1 MYILLNIRN
10 FFSFSL
16 FISIMATTE
25 QIAFT
30 PALGQAVTVSPGV
43 SRIAIYANSPKL
55 IKLVAKFEGGTSD
68 FEQINLES
76 SGDLYTYMISF
87 PSLDFPECISILAN
101 DVELPGKILFIHE
114 QFHSQDQEF
123 STELVLEEGEDIK
136 SQKLDWL
143 DINDWEG
150 WAWYRLRETW
160 IEASFTPLS
169 KLSPNTPTHNL
180 LLRPKSSKIN
190 PKSVLAVFPASPP
203 EAFVH
208 LSAAR
213 VGEAPGVY
221 VRVRRVKKCGRIISY
236 VGAKLTVHKGELN
249 AIRGAIDVARKKY
262 GYSTAPF
269 TEETGHSPFNRLGFC
284 TWSSIG
290 EDVPLT
296 LDLMDDLVHKLA
308 KFNVPVGTFIID
320 DGWQDIRYGLNGSEK
335 TRGLWSFDT
344 WERMHSPLSDVVS
357 LVKKTLPTVEDVGVW
372 MTLHGYWNSIAPT
385 SPLAKK
391 YEMRTFKLSRDNIQG
406 IDWPKNDF
414 DGQQSG
420 SISNPENRTWCL
432 PPPHLAYAFWKDYF
446 TSCFDAGISFVK
458 VDNQAYGSLLDG
470 VSGGEE
476 FVAMWDGMTRA
487 ANEVFGDNKVIHCMA
502 HYERT
507 FNGDIGMGVATQ
519 GRKIV
524 IRNSDDFG
532 LNRPDIHRNHIRYN
546 IYNAMLTSQ
555 LCLIPDPDMFMTS
568 AQWPEYHALLRAF
581 FEGPILL
588 ADKPGQ
594 LDLEVVNKLVGK
606 STTNS
611 YEIIRALR
619 TIRPLS
625 RNVWEGCLD
634 GGVGPAIKGVSYF
647 PNARSASLV
656 LWNGRKDA
664 LDNAVDI
671 IFESDLIDALEGIEQ
686 PIHGDRSLDIAVWL
700 SNAAAATSVRLKD
713 FGPDV
718 SYETTSSLPVISI
731 LIEPQGTET
740 LTVAPYQNLGDAM
753 VACLGLIDKY
763 AGLAAIQ
770 RSQVLAGKL
779 SIDFKFNGVAGFL
792 VMLGEEHVEKRVR
805 VTVDNI
811 STPFVVKSKGN
822 NLSLVE
828 VDLTS
833 IKAVLG
839 KESWTVEIQV

>member
-1 MYILLNIRN
+1 MD
-10 FFSFSL
+10 
-16 FISIMATTE
+16 SIMAISE
-25 QIAFT
+25 YIVFT
-30 PALGQAVTVSPGV
+30 PALGQTVTVSSGV
-43 SRIAIYANSPKL
+43 SRIAVYANSPKL
-55 IKLVAKFEGGTSD
+55 IKLVARFEGGTSD
-68 FEQINLES
+68 FEQIDLES
-76 SGDLYTYMISF
+76 SGDLYTYKTSF
-87 PSLDFPECISILAN
+87 PSSDFPERISILAN
-101 DVELPGKILFIHE
+101 GFELPGKISFAHG
-114 QFHSQDQEF
+114 QFRSQDQEF
-123 STELVLEEGEDIK
+123 TTELILEEGEDLK

-150 WAWYRLRETW
+150 WAWYRPRETW

-169 KLSPNTPTHNL
+169 KLSPSTPTHNL
-180 LLRPKSSKIN
+180 LLRPKSPKID

-213 VGEAPGVY
+213 VGEEPGVY
-221 VRVRRVKKCGRIISY
+221 IRARRVKKRGRVVCY
-236 VGAKLTVHKGELN
+236 VGAKLTVYKGELN

-269 TEETGHSPFNRLGFC
+269 TQETGHGTFDRLGFC

-296 LDLMDDLVHKLA
+296 LDLMNDLVRKLA

-335 TRGLWSFDT
+335 TRGLWSFNT
-344 WERMHSPLSDVVS
+344 WEHMGSSISDVVC
-357 LVKKTLPTVEDVGVW
+357 LIKNTLPTVEDVGVW

-391 YEMRTFKLSRDNIQG
+391 YEMREFKLNRDNIQG

-420 SISNPENRTWCL
+420 SISKPEKRIWWL

-458 VDNQAYGSLLDG
+458 VDDQAYGSLLDG

-532 LNRPDIHRNHIRYN
+532 LNRPDIHSNHIHYN
-546 IYNAMLTSQ
+546 IYNAMLISQ

-568 AQWPEYHALLRAF
+568 AQWPEYHAVLRAF

-594 LDLEVVNKLVGK
+594 LDLEILNKLVGR

-611 YEIIRALR
+611 YEVVRAPH
-619 TIRPLS
+619 TIKPLS
-625 RNVWEGCLD
+625 RNVWEECLD

-647 PNARSASLV
+647 PNAKSASLV
-656 LWNGRKDA
+656 LWNARKDA
-664 LDNAVDI
+664 LYNAVDI
-671 IFESDLIDALEGIEQ
+671 IFECDLIEALEGIEK
-686 PIHGDRSLDIAVWL
+686 PVYGDRNLDVAVWL
-700 SNAAAATSVRLKD
+700 SHAGTAKSVRLRD
-713 FGPDV
+713 FEPDV
-718 SYETTSSLPVISI
+718 SYEMTSSPPVIST
-731 LIEPQGTET
+731 LIGKQGTET
-740 LTVAPYQNLGDAM
+740 IIVAPYHDLGDTM

-770 RSQVLAGKL
+770 GSQVTAEKL
-779 SIDFKFNGVAGFL
+779 SIDFSLNGIASFL
-792 VMLGEEHVEKRVR
+792 VMLGVEDFRKRAR

-811 STPFVVKSKGN
+811 STPYVVKSKGN
-822 NLSLVE
+822 DLCLIE
-828 VDLTS
+828 VDLTN
-833 IKAVLG
+833 IQAALG
-839 KESWTVEIQV
+839 KESWTIKIEI

>member
-1 MYILLNIRN
+1 
-10 FFSFSL
+10 
-16 FISIMATTE
+16 MAAAE
-25 QIAFT
+25 YIAFT
-30 PALGQAVTVSPGV
+30 PALGQTVTVSLGV
-43 SRIAIYANSPKL
+43 SRIVVYANSPKL

-68 FEQINLES
+68 FEQVDLES
-76 SGDLYTYMISF
+76 SGNLYTYKTSF
-87 PSLDFPECISILAN
+87 SSSDFPEHISILAN
-101 DVELPGKILFIHE
+101 GVQLQGKISFAHG
-114 QFHSQDQEF
+114 QFSDQDRDF
-123 STELVLEEGEDIK
+123 STELVLDEGEDLK

-150 WAWYRLRETW
+150 WAWYRPRETW

-169 KLSPNTPTHNL
+169 KLSPSTPTHNL
-180 LLRPKSSKIN
+180 LLRPKNPKID

-221 VRVRRVKKCGRIISY
+221 IRARRVKIGGRIVCY
-236 VGAKLTVHKGELN
+236 VGAKLTIHNGERN

-269 TEETGHSPFNRLGFC
+269 TQEGGHSPFDRLGFC

-296 LDLMDDLVHKLA
+296 LNLMDDLVHKLA

-344 WERMHSPLSDVVS
+344 WGHMNSPLSDVVS
-357 LVKKTLPTVEDVGVW
+357 LIKKTLPTVEDVGVW

-391 YEMRTFKLSRDNIQG
+391 YEMQEFKLNRDNIQG

-420 SISNPENRTWCL
+420 SISNPEKRTWWL

-458 VDNQAYGSLLDG
+458 VDDQAYGSLLDG

-476 FVAMWDGMTRA
+476 FVAMWNGMTRA

-532 LNRPDIHRNHIRYN
+532 LNRPLIHRNHIHFN
-546 IYNAMLTSQ
+546 IYNAMLISQ

-568 AQWPEYHALLRAF
+568 AQWPEYHAVLRAF
-581 FEGPILL
+581 FEGPVLL

-594 LDLEVVNKLVGK
+594 LDLKILNKLVGR

-611 YEIIRALR
+611 YEVVKAPH
-619 TIRPLS
+619 TIRPLPRS
-625 RNVWEGCLD
+625 VWEKCLD
-634 GGVGPAIKGVSYF
+634 EGVGPAIKGVSYF
-647 PNARSASLV
+647 PNARSASLI
-656 LWNGRKDA
+656 LWNARKGA
-664 LDNAVDI
+664 FDNAADI
-671 IFESDLIDALEGIEQ
+671 IFETDLINALEGIEK
-686 PIHGDRSLDIAVWL
+686 PVNGDGILDVAVWL
-700 SNAAAATSVRLKD
+700 SNAGAAKSVRLKD
-713 FGPDV
+713 IGQDI
-718 SYETTSSLPVISI
+718 SYETTSSLPVIST
-731 LIEPQGTET
+731 LISPQGTET
-740 LTVAPYQNLGDAM
+740 LTIAPYEDLGDTM

-763 AGLAAIQ
+763 AGLAAI
-770 RSQVLAGKL
+770 RKSQVTTGKL
-779 SIDFKFNGVAGFL
+779 SIDFGFNGVAGFL
-792 VMLGEEHVEKRVR
+792 IMLRREDVLKRVM
-805 VTVDNI
+805 VTVDNT
-811 STPFVVKSKGN
+811 STSYVFKSKGN
-822 NLSLVE
+822 GLCLIE
-828 VDLTS
+828 VDLAS
-833 IKAVLG
+833 IQAVVG
-839 KESWTVEIQV
+839 KETWTVEVQI

>member
-1 MYILLNIRN
+1 
-10 FFSFSL
+10 
-16 FISIMATTE
+16 MATTE
-25 QIAFT
+25 YIVFT
-30 PALGQAVTVSPGV
+30 PALGQAVTVSPRV
-43 SRIAIYANSPKL
+43 PRIAVYANSPKP

-68 FEQINLES
+68 FEQ
-76 SGDLYTYMISF
+76 
-87 PSLDFPECISILAN
+87 
-101 DVELPGKILFIHE
+101 LPGKILFAHGWSRD
-114 QFHSQDQEF
+114 HDREF
-123 STELVLEEGEDIK
+123 STELVLEEGENLK

-150 WAWYRLRETW
+150 WAWYRSRETW

-169 KLSPNTPTHNL
+169 KLLPNTPTHNL
-180 LLRPKSSKIN
+180 LLRPKPPKID

-203 EAFVH
+203 GAFIH

-221 VRVRRVKKCGRIISY
+221 IRARRVKKCGRIVSY
-236 VGAKLTVHKGELN
+236 VGAKLTVHNGELN

-269 TEETGHSPFNRLGFC
+269 TQETGHSPFDRLGFC

-290 EDVPLT
+290 ENVPLT
-296 LDLMDDLVHKLA
+296 LNLMDDLVHKLA
-308 KFNVPVGTFIID
+308 KFNIPVGTFIID

-344 WERMHSPLSDVVS
+344 WEHMNSPLSDVVC
-357 LVKKTLPTVEDVGVW
+357 LIKKTLPTVEDVGVW

-391 YEMRTFKLSRDNIQG
+391 YEMRTFKLNRDNIQG

-414 DGQQSG
+414 DDQQSG
-420 SISNPENRTWCL
+420 SISNPEKRTWCL
-432 PPPHLAYAFWKDYF
+432 PPLHLAYAFWKDYF

-458 VDNQAYGSLLDG
+458 VDDQAYGSLLDG

-487 ANEVFGDNKVIHCMA
+487 ANEVFGDSKVIHFMA

-532 LNRPDIHRNHIRYN
+532 LNRPDIHRNHIHYN

-555 LCLIPDPDMFMTS
+555 LCLIPDPDMFVTS
-568 AQWPEYHALLRAF
+568 AQWPEYHAVLRAF
-581 FEGPILL
+581 FEGPLLL

-594 LDLEVVNKLVGK
+594 LDLEILNKLVGR
-606 STTNS
+606 STTNT
-611 YEIIRALR
+611 YEVVKAPQ

-634 GGVGPAIKGVSYF
+634 GGAGPAIKGVSYF
-647 PNARSASLV
+647 PNARSASLIP
-656 LWNGRKDA
+656 WNARKSA
-664 LDNAVDI
+664 FDNAVDI
-671 IFESDLIDALEGIEQ
+671 IFELDLIDALEGIEK
-686 PIHGDRSLDIAVWL
+686 PVNGDGNFDVALWL
-700 SNAAAATSVRLKD
+700 SNAGAAKSVRLRG
-713 FGPDV
+713 FGQDKF
-718 SYETTSSLPVISI
+718 YETSSMPVIST
-731 LIEPQGTET
+731 LIGPQASET
-740 LTVAPYQNLGDAM
+740 LTIAPYEYLGHTM

-770 RSQVLAGKL
+770 RSRAITGKL
-779 SIDFKFNGVAGFL
+779 SIDFSFNGVAGFL
-792 VMLGEEHVEKRVR
+792 VMLRAEDVGKRAR

-822 NLSLVE
+822 GLCLIE
-828 VDLTS
+828 VDFAS
-833 IKAVLG
+833 IQAVLA
-839 KESWTVEIQV
+839 KDSWTVAVQI

>member
-1 MYILLNIRN
+1 
-10 FFSFSL
+10 
-16 FISIMATTE
+16 MATTE
-25 QIAFT
+25 YIVFT
-30 PALGQAVTVSPGV
+30 PALGQTVIVPLGA
-43 SRIAIYANSPKL
+43 SRIAVYANSPKL
-55 IKLVAKFEGGTSD
+55 VKLVANFEGGTSD
-68 FEQINLES
+68 FEQIDLES
-76 SGDLYTYMISF
+76 SGDLYTYKTSF
-87 PSLDFPECISILAN
+87 PSSDFPEHISVLAN
-101 DVELPGKILFIHE
+101 GVQLTGKISFVHGH
-114 QFHSQDQEF
+114 FRSKDQEF
-123 STELVLEEGEDIK
+123 LTELVLEEGEDQK

-150 WAWYRLRETW
+150 WAWYRPRETW

-169 KLSPNTPTHNL
+169 KLSPYTPTHNL
-180 LLRPKSSKIN
+180 LLRPKIPETD

-203 EAFVH
+203 GAFIH

-213 VGEAPGVY
+213 FGEVPGVY
-221 VRVRRVKKCGRIISY
+221 IRARRVKKCGRIVSY
-236 VGAKLTVHKGELN
+236 VGAKLTVHNGELS

-269 TEETGHSPFNRLGFC
+269 TRETGHSPFDRLGFC

-344 WERMHSPLSDVVS
+344 WEHMRSPLSDVVC
-357 LVKKTLPTVEDVGVW
+357 LIKKTLPTVEDVGVW

-391 YEMRTFKLSRDNIQG
+391 YEMRKFKLNRDNIQG
-406 IDWPKNDF
+406 IDWPNNDF

-446 TSCFDAGISFVK
+446 TSCCDAGISFVK
-458 VDNQAYGSLLDG
+458 VDDQAYGSLLDG

-476 FVAMWDGMTRA
+476 FIALWDSMTRA

-532 LNRPDIHRNHIRYN
+532 LSRPDIHRNHIHYN

-568 AQWPEYHALLRAF
+568 GKWPEYHAVLRAF

-594 LDLEVVNKLVGK
+594 LDLQVLHKLVGR

-611 YEIIRALR
+611 YEVVKAPH

-625 RNVWEGCLD
+625 RSVWEGCLD
-634 GGVGPAIKGVSYF
+634 EGVGPAIKGVSYF
-647 PNARSASLV
+647 PNAGSASLV
-656 LWNGRKDA
+656 LWNARKDA

-671 IFESDLIDALEGIEQ
+671 IFESDLIDALEGIEK
-686 PIHGDRSLDIAVWL
+686 PVHGDSNLDVAVWL
-700 SNAAAATSVRLKD
+700 SIAGAAKSVRLRD
-713 FGPDV
+713 FGQDV
-718 SYETTSSLPVISI
+718 SYEASSSPPVIST
-731 LIEPQGTET
+731 LIGPQGMET
-740 LTVAPYQNLGDAM
+740 LTIVPYKHLGDAM

-770 RSQVLAGKL
+770 RSQAMAGKL
-779 SIDFKFNGVAGFL
+779 SIDFSLNGVAGFL
-792 VMLGEEHVEKRVR
+792 VALRVEDAQKRVR

-811 STPFVVKSKGN
+811 STLYVVKSKGN
-822 NLSLVE
+822 GLCLVE
-828 VDLTS
+828 VDLAN
-833 IKAVLG
+833 IQAVPG
-839 KESWTVEIQV
+839 KENWTVEIQI

>member
-1 MYILLNIRN
+1 
-10 FFSFSL
+10 
-16 FISIMATTE
+16 MATAE
-25 QIAFT
+25 NIAFT
-30 PALGQAVTVSPGV
+30 PALGQSVTVSLGV
-43 SRIAIYANSPKL
+43 SRIAVYANSPKS

-76 SGDLYTYMISF
+76 SGDLYTYKTSF
-87 PSLDFPECISILAN
+87 PSSDIPERISILAN
-101 DVELPGKILFIHE
+101 GIELPGKILFAHE
-114 QFHSQDQEF
+114 KVHGQDQEF
-123 STELVLEEGEDIK
+123 STELVLEEGEDLK
-136 SQKLDWL
+136 SRKLDWL

-150 WAWYRLRETW
+150 WAWYRPRETW

-180 LLRPKSSKIN
+180 LLRPKSSKID

-221 VRVRRVKKCGRIISY
+221 VRVRRVKKCGRIVSY

-262 GYSTAPF
+262 GYPTIPF
-269 TEETGHSPFNRLGFC
+269 TKDTGHGPFERLGFC

-290 EDVPLT
+290 ENVPLT
-296 LDLMDDLVHKLA
+296 LDLMDDLVQKLA

-320 DGWQDIRYGLNGSEK
+320 DGWQDIRYGLNGSEE

-344 WERMHSPLSDVVS
+344 WGHMNSPLSDVVS
-357 LVKKTLPTVEDVGVW
+357 LIKKTLPTVEDVGVW
-372 MTLHGYWNSIAPT
+372 MTLYGYWNSITPN

-391 YEMRTFKLSRDNIQG
+391 YEMQIFKLNRDNIQG
-406 IDWPKNDF
+406 IDWPKTAF

-420 SISNPENRTWCL
+420 SISKPEKRTWCL

-470 VSGGEE
+470 VRGGEE

-519 GRKIV
+519 GKKIV

-532 LNRPDIHRNHIRYN
+532 LNRPDIHRNHIHHN

-555 LCLIPDPDMFMTS
+555 LCFIPDPDMFMTS
-568 AQWPEYHALLRAF
+568 SQWPEYHAVLRAF

-594 LDLEVVNKLVGK
+594 LDLEILNKLVGRT
-606 STTNS
+606 TTNS
-611 YEIIRALR
+611 YEVIRAPC

-625 RNVWEGCLD
+625 RSVWERYLD

-647 PNARSASLV
+647 PNARSSSLV
-656 LWNGRKDA
+656 LWNTRKDA
-664 LDNAVDI
+664 LENAVDI
-671 IFESDLIDALEGIEQ
+671 IFEGDLIDALEGIEQ
-686 PIHGDRSLDIAVWL
+686 PIHGDRNLDVAVWL
-700 SNAAAATSVRLKD
+700 SNAGVAKSVRLED

-718 SYETTSSLPVISI
+718 SYETTSSLPVIST
-731 LIEPQGTET
+731 LIRPQGTET
-740 LTVAPYQNLGDAM
+740 FTIAPYQDLGGTL

-770 RSQVLAGKL
+770 GSQVMAGKL
-779 SIDFKFNGVAGFL
+779 TVDFRFNGVVGFL
-792 VMLGEEHVEKRVR
+792 VMLGAENVGKRAR

-811 STPFVVKSKGN
+811 STPCVVKSKGN
-822 NLSLVE
+822 DLCLVE

-833 IKAVLG
+833 IQVVPS
-839 KESWTVEIQV
+839 KESWIVEIQI

>member
-1 MYILLNIRN
+1 
-10 FFSFSL
+10 
-16 FISIMATTE
+16 MATTE
-25 QIAFT
+25 YIVFT
-30 PALGQAVTVSPGV
+30 PALGQTVIVPLGAP
-43 SRIAIYANSPKL
+43 RIAIYANSPKL
-55 IKLVAKFEGGTSD
+55 VKLVANFEGGTSH
-68 FEQINLES
+68 FEQIDLES
-76 SGDLYTYMISF
+76 SGDLYTYKASF
-87 PSLDFPECISILAN
+87 PSSDFPEHISILAN
-101 DVELPGKILFIHE
+101 GVQLPGKISFVHG
-114 QFHSQDQEF
+114 QFRSQDREF
-123 STELVLEEGEDIK
+123 LTELVLEEGEDLK

-150 WAWYRLRETW
+150 WAWYRPRETW

-180 LLRPKSSKIN
+180 LLRPKIPEID

-203 EAFVH
+203 GAFVH

-213 VGEAPGVY
+213 LGEAPGVY
-221 VRVRRVKKCGRIISY
+221 IRARRVKKCGRIVSY
-236 VGAKLTVHKGELN
+236 VGAKLTVHNGELS

-269 TEETGHSPFNRLGFC
+269 TRETGHSPFDHLGFC

-344 WERMHSPLSDVVS
+344 WEHMRSPLSDVVC
-357 LVKKTLPTVEDVGVW
+357 LIKKTLPTVEDVGVW

-391 YEMRTFKLSRDNIQG
+391 YEMRKFKLNRDNIQG
-406 IDWPKNDF
+406 IDWPNNDF

-458 VDNQAYGSLLDG
+458 VDDQAYGSLLDG

-476 FVAMWDGMTRA
+476 FVALWDSMTRA

-532 LNRPDIHRNHIRYN
+532 LSRPDIHRNHIHYN

-568 AQWPEYHALLRAF
+568 GKWPEYHAVLRAF

-594 LDLEVVNKLVGK
+594 LDLQVLHKLVGR

-611 YEIIRALR
+611 YEVVKAPH

-625 RNVWEGCLD
+625 RSVWEGCLD

-647 PNARSASLV
+647 PNAGSASLV
-656 LWNGRKDA
+656 LWNARKDA

-671 IFESDLIDALEGIEQ
+671 IFESDLIDALEGIEK
-686 PIHGDRSLDIAVWL
+686 PVHGDRNLDVAVWL
-700 SNAAAATSVRLKD
+700 SIAGTARSVKLKEL
-713 FGPDV
+713 GQDV
-718 SYETTSSLPVISI
+718 SYEVSSSLPVIST
-731 LIEPQGTET
+731 LIGPQGMET
-740 LTVAPYQNLGDAM
+740 LTIAPYQYLGDAM

-770 RSQVLAGKL
+770 RSQAMAGKL
-779 SIDFKFNGVAGFL
+779 SIDFSLNGVAGFL
-792 VMLGEEHVEKRVR
+792 VTLRAKDAQRRVR

-811 STPFVVKSKGN
+811 STLYVGKSKGDG
-822 NLSLVE
+822 LCLVE
-828 VDLTS
+828 VDLAS
-833 IKAVLG
+833 IQAVPG
-839 KESWTVEIQV
+839 KENWTVEIQI